1 MENLFP
7 LNNNKISEIVIFYD
21 SLVMRLRVVQSFP
34 PDRGNDAKLREEW
47 LIKIRRDEGPD
58 FKVI

>member
-1 MENLFP
+1 
-7 LNNNKISEIVIFYD
+7 
-21 SLVMRLRVVQSFP
+21 MRFRVVQSFP